1 MKRSPEARGVHPQS
15 SWPNGVREMLLRGC
29 QVGRG
34 VVLLHQRK
42 QRQLLLPS
50 TAVRASSS
58 ASLSPRGVIL
68 AFLCRENNNSKMIL
82 QHLMWIAF

>member
-1 MKRSPEARGVHPQS
+1 MEGWPEACGVNPQG
-15 SWPNGVREMLLRGC
+15 SWPNGVRGC

-50 TAVRASSS
+50 TAVRASST

-68 AFLCRENNNSKMIL
+68 AVLCRENNNSNMIL